1 MDVIDICKL
10 GSYTGLEL
18 CKGHML
24 LYPIPDLYKHI
35 VMIEEIFDVCV
46 ILLVGIP
53 LIILAICYF
62 IG

>member
-1 MDVIDICKL
+1 
-10 GSYTGLEL
+10 
-18 CKGHML
+18 ML
-24 LYPIPDLYKHI
+24 LYRIPDLYKHI
-35 VMIEEIFDVCV
+35 VMIEETFDVCV